1 MSVRWQDLRLP
12 VMAAPMFL
20 VSNLDLVI
28 AACRAG
34 VVGAFPSANPRAP
47 ETLDGWL
54 GAIRFAERESIDR
67 GEPFA
72 PFCVNMPASA
82 ALDKDRRDRALATV
96 AKHEVPLILTNM
108 GDPKEIVDAAHD
120 WGGTVFH
127 DVTTVRHA
135 EKAIAAGV
143 DGLML
148 VCAGAGGHAGTLS
161 PFAFLPQ
168 VRRMFDGSIMLAGG
182 IADGNGIAAA
192 LALGADLAVM
202 GTRFIATLESGTV
215 DDHKSMLVDARSEDV
230 VFTDAI
236 AGLPASFLAPS
247 IAANG
252 LDPDDLPKPVARHRP
267 NLPPGV
273 KPWKTVFSGGHSTGL
288 IRDIP
293 PVAGVVDRL
302 AYEFDAARRA
312 GDWRAALAESL
323 SRRPE
328 AATRKAP

>member
-1 MSVRWQDLRLP
+1 MNVRWQDLRVP
-12 VMAAPMFL
+12 VMAAPMFI

-34 VVGAFPSANPRAP
+34 VIGAFPSANPRAP
-47 ETLDGWL
+47 ETLDDWL
-54 GAIRFAERESIDR
+54 GAIRAAERESVDR

-72 PFCVNMPASA
+72 PFCVNMLASS
-82 ALDKDRRDRALATV
+82 ALDKDKRDRALATV
-96 AKHEVPLILTNM
+96 AKHEAPLILTNM
-108 GDPKEIVDAAHD
+108 GDPREVVDAAHG

-127 DVTTVRHA
+127 DVTTIRHA
-135 EKAIAAGV
+135 EKAIEAGV

-168 VRRMFDGSIMLAGG
+168 VRRMFDGPIMLAGG

-192 LALGADLAVM
+192 LALGADLVVM

-215 DDHKSMLVDARSEDV
+215 DDHKGMLVDSRSEDV

-247 IAANG
+247 ITANG
-252 LDPDDLPKPVARHRP
+252 LDPADLPKPLAKHRP
-267 NLPPGV
+267 NLPAGV

-288 IRDIP
+288 IHDVP
-293 PVAGVVDRL
+293 PVAAVVDRL
-302 AYEFDAARRA
+302 AHEFDSAREA
-312 GDWRAALAESL
+312 GNWRTALAASV
-323 SRRPE
+323 SRE
-328 AATRKAP
+328 KEKQS

>member
-20 VSNLDLVI
+20 VSNLELVI
-28 AACRAG
+28 GACRAG
-34 VVGAFPSANPRAP
+34 VIGAFPSANPRAP
-47 ETLDGWL
+47 ETLDDWL
-54 GAIRFAERESIDR
+54 GAIRAAERDSIDR

-72 PFCVNMPASA
+72 PFCVNMLASS
-82 ALDKDRRDRALATV
+82 ALDKDKRARALATV
-96 AKHEVPLILTNM
+96 AKHEAPLILTNM
-108 GDPKEIVDAAHD
+108 GDPKEVVDAVHS

-127 DVTTVRHA
+127 DVTTIRHA
-135 EKAIAAGV
+135 EKAIEAGV

-168 VRRMFDGSIMLAGG
+168 VRRIFDGPIMLAGG

-192 LALGADLAVM
+192 LALGADLVVM
-202 GTRFIATLESGTV
+202 GTRFIATFESGTV
-215 DDHKSMLVDARSEDV
+215 DDHKDMLVDARSEDV

-252 LDPDDLPKPVARHRP
+252 LDPTDLPKPLARHRP
-267 NLPPGV
+267 NLPTGV
-273 KPWKTVFSGGHSTGL
+273 KAWKTVFSGGHSTGL
-288 IRDIP
+288 IHDIL

-302 AYEFDAARRA
+302 AREFDAARERA
-312 GDWRAALAESL
+312 DWRTALGTSVSGGTAEQS
-323 SRRPE
+323 
-328 AATRKAP
+328 